1 MTAPTLAISPARTI
15 SPIRGVFS
23 PTNFA
28 VRPTALMTTVL
39 CMPGAA
45 YHPNQI
51 CPSDAELASLQPIPP
66 LQLLDFILDPA
77 HPLVLDFR
85 VHLRRLYP
93 HRQGLLAFHLPLHS
107 TSRSWHPIIYDM
119 PHP

>member
-39 CMPGAA
+39 CMPRAA
-45 YHPNQI
+45 YHPVQI
-51 CPSDAELASLQPIPP
+51 CPSDAEPTSLQPIPP
-66 LQLLDFILDPA
+66 LQFLDFILNPA
-77 HPLVLDFR
+77 HPFVADLGI
-85 VHLRRLYP
+85 HLGRLYP
-93 HRQGLLAFHLPLHS
+93 HRRRLLAFHLPLHS
-107 TSRSWHPIIYDM
+107 TSRSWHPIIYDT